1 VTGAVAA
8 ARGASVATMGL
19 VAWLGAALLTAAVVA
34 PAAFAVLPTRSLA
47 GALVGRV
54 LPPLFVAGFALNAVA
69 AWLTQ
74 RSGGPYAAPRVWL
87 AMLAA
92 LACAVAQFV
101 IARRIE
107 LLRAAIGPN
116 LDALA
121 PGDPRR
127 AAFGKLHGLSVA
139 SLGLAMLAA
148 AAVVALAVAA
158 EWRAGAG
165 RPSTQQQSAP

>member
-1 VTGAVAA
+1 
-8 ARGASVATMGL
+8 
-19 VAWLGAALLTAAVVA
+19 
-34 PAAFAVLPTRSLA
+34 
-47 GALVGRV
+47 
-54 LPPLFVAGFALNAVA
+54 
-69 AWLTQ
+69 
-74 RSGGPYAAPRVWL
+74 
-87 AMLAA
+87 MLAA